1 MKSNKILQI
10 VLVGLVVVFVAA
22 AAYIYTANSS
32 ETKKQNQLKT
42 TLNQSQVI
50 YANGLAQK
58 DALQTTAADLASQL
72 ADAKALLAQS
82 SFRSSAESIE
92 YDRTLY
98 SLAGASK
105 LNVTALT
112 SGAPSSI
119 TDQGTTYKVTTFT
132 VNVVGVV
139 PAAIFGKSADDTT
152 YINSVVNNIN
162 AYLQAIIADPDFN
175 TAVIPTVN
183 FSVPPPM
190 SDADVQSLIANI
202 NSVVAGQQAA
212 AIAALTAQIQT
223 ANAATLTPDQ
233 ISALVKKA
241 TDDLVAQTIK
251 NATSAELAM
260 LITRAGVP
268 APTAVITINVWT
280 Y

>member
-1 MKSNKILQI
+1 MKSNRILQI
-10 VLVGLVVVFVAA
+10 VLVGLVVVFVAV

-32 ETKKQNQLKT
+32 ETKKQTQLKN

-58 DALQTTAADLASQL
+58 AALQTTATDLASQL
-72 ADAKALLAQS
+72 ASAKALLAQS

-105 LNVTALT
+105 LNVTSLT
-112 SGAPSSI
+112 SSAPSSI

-132 VNVVGVV
+132 VNVAGVV

-162 AYLQAIIADPDFN
+162 AYLQAIIAAPDFN
-175 TAVIPTVN
+175 TAVVPTVN
-183 FSVPPPM
+183 FTVPPTM
-190 SDADVQSLIANI
+190 TDDQVQSEITTI
-202 NSVVAGQQAA
+202 NGFVTAQQQT
-212 AIAALTAQIQT
+212 AIDALTLQIQT

-233 ISALVKKA
+233 ISALVQKA
-241 TDDLVAQTIK
+241 TDDLIAQTIK
-251 NATSAELAM
+251 NATPAQLAM